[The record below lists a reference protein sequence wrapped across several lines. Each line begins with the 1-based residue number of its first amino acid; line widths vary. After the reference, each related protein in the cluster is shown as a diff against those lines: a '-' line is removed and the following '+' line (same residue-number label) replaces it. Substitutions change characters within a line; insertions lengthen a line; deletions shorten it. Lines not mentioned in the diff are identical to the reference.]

1 MTDTLTLPD
10 TKTALAWAHNAFK
23 THGSHYG
30 NCRRYLSGE
39 QPLEFAT
46 DKFKSAFGRQFKTF
60 AYNRCSMVVD
70 AHADR
75 LQVEGFGADDDTLA
89 QAAQDVWDD
98 NQMDVREGQVE
109 AEAFGMGDGYV
120 IVELHPTTGDVL
132 IWPQY
137 AENVRVQYSDTMP
150 GEITQAARRWVGED
164 KYLYLNLYYPDK
176 IEKYRSVRTVSGDE
190 STSFAWESIQWDRY
204 TPEGETAWPMPLTIT
219 DTVPVFHFGNNA
231 RVNHYGT
238 SELRDVIP
246 LQDAINKTVMDM
258 LVAMEFAAFPQ
269 RVVIGVDTS
278 DDVTIDAL
286 ARLQLGIDRMVAITG
301 DGEKQASI
309 AEFTAADMTQ
319 YLEVAE
325 KFDQFIARVSRVP
338 SRYLTQE
345 ATAVS
350 GTSKRMDE
358 SPWVSK
364 IEDRQRAFG
373 AVWADVA
380 RYGLRLKGVESERG
394 AIRINWVPA
403 APLSEAEQMEQAEAK
418 ERIGWPFPAIL
429 REMGYEPEQIAQIV
443 DERDKEREA
452 ALVADFGEGPVPG
465 GGQQQ
470 QEQEAA

>member
-10 TKTALAWAHNAFK
+10 TRTALAWAHDAFK
-23 THGSHYG
+23 RHGGHYG
-30 NCRRYLSGE
+30 NCRAYLSGE

-60 AYNRCSMVVD
+60 AYNRCAMVVD

-75 LQVEGFGADDDTLA
+75 LQVEGFGADNDALA
-89 QAAQDVWDD
+89 QAAQDLWDA

-120 IVELHPTTGDVL
+120 IVELHPTTGEVL

-137 AENVRVQYSDTMP
+137 AENVRVQYSDTRP
-150 GEITQAARRWVGED
+150 GEITQAARRWYD
-164 KYLYLNLYYPDK
+164 PDTKYLHLNLYFPDR
-176 IEKYRSVRTVSGDE
+176 IEKYRSVRPVSSGGE
-190 STSFAWESIQWDRY
+190 SVSWDTMQWDRY
-204 TPEGETAWPMPLTIT
+204 TPDGEAWPVLLTVT

-231 RVNHYGT
+231 RVNHYGV

-278 DDVTIDAL
+278 DDDTIDAL
-286 ARLQLGIDRMVAITG
+286 ARLQTGIDRMVAITG
-301 DGEKQASI
+301 DGDKQASI
-309 AEFTAADMTQ
+309 AEFSAANMTQ
-319 YLEVAE
+319 YLDVAE

-358 SPWVSK
+358 APWVSK

-380 RYGLRLKGVESERG
+380 RYGLRLVGVESERG
-394 AIRINWVPA
+394 ALRVNWQPA
-403 APLSEAEQMEQAEAK
+403 APLSEGEQLEQAEAK

-429 REMGYEPEQIAQIV
+429 REMGYEPEQVDQIV
-443 DERDKEREA
+443 QERDKEREA
-452 ALVADFGEGPVPG
+452 SLVADFGAPAGDDEP
-465 GGQQQ
+465 
-470 QEQEAA
+470 QEPEEAA